1 MTNIS
6 SGTPL
11 VIGLGAVCSL
21 GANIHEIWP
30 RLCEG
35 QLGIRPITGFSRE
48 GLRTELAGWI
58 EVGDIVQSTSRLEH
72 FLVAALEEALAN
84 AKLDANA
91 CKEKRIGL
99 VFGTSLGMSLVDP
112 NLLPAPLDVM
122 AGDGHNADL
131 TMLADRLRLRF
142 PFMSDIR
149 VISNACSSGTHAIGL
164 AADML
169 KYEGFDVVVAGGAD
183 VVDRLKYLGHTA
195 LGTLTTS
202 LPCPYS
208 RERSGT
214 LFGEGAAFVVLQPDD
229 VAGRADAYARC
240 SGSGYSTDVQYLTAP
255 DETGAGASVAVR
267 NALREAGVAPIEIDH
282 INLHGSG
289 TALNDSAEFAAL
301 QSVFG
306 ERISAIPSTSVKAAV
321 GHLMGAAGA
330 LEAVVT
336 ILSLHRATVP
346 PTAQTQAEDL
356 AFPIDLVVGKPRAL
370 PNARHA
376 LSLSLGFG
384 GTNGALIFS
393 AVNAA

>member
-1 MTNIS
+1 MGNLS
-6 SGTPL
+6 SDAPL
-11 VIGLGAVCSL
+11 VTGLGAVCSL
-21 GANIHEIWP
+21 GAGIPEIWS

-35 QLGIRPITGFSRE
+35 QIGIRPITGFSRE
-48 GLRTELAGWI
+48 GLRSELAGWI
-58 EVGDIVQSTSRLEH
+58 EVGDIELSTSRLEH
-72 FLVAALEEALAN
+72 FLVPALEEALTN
-84 AKLDANA
+84 SRLDADA
-91 CKEKRIGL
+91 CKGKRIGL

-112 NLLPAPLDVM
+112 DLLPAPLDAM
-122 AGDGHNADL
+122 KGDDHNADL

-142 PFMSDIR
+142 PFISNIR

-164 AADML
+164 ATDML
-169 KYEGFDVVVAGGAD
+169 KYEEFDVVIAGAAD
-183 VVDRLKYLGHTA
+183 VVDRLKYLGHSA

-208 RERSGT
+208 RKRSGT

-229 VAGRADAYARC
+229 VASRASAYARC
-240 SGSGYSTDVQYLTAP
+240 SGSGYSTDVLHLTAP
-255 DETGAGASVAVR
+255 DETGAGASVAIH
-267 NALREAGVAPIEIDH
+267 NALREAGIDPIDIGH

-289 TALNDSAEFAAL
+289 TVLNDSAEFAAL

-336 ILSLHRATVP
+336 ILSLHSAIVP

-356 AFPIDLVVGKPRAL
+356 AFPIDLVIGRPRAL
-370 PNARHA
+370 SNAKHA